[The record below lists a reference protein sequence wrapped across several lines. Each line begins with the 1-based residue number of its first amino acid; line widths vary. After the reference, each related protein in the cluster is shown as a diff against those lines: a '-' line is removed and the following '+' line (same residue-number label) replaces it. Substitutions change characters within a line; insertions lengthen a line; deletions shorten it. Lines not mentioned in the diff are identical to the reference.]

1 MKRYHVIA
9 EGQVQGVGFRWVC
22 MQAAQQL
29 GLTGTV
35 RNMNNGMVEI
45 FVQGK
50 ESKIDELLDIIQ
62 EKDRWIRIDNLSV
75 REIPVV
81 PGETGFEPIL

>member
-1 MKRYHVIA
+1 A

-22 MQAAQQL
+22 RQYAQQL

-45 FVQGK
+45 FVQGE
-50 ESKIDELLDIIQ
+50 ESKVDELFECIQ
-62 EKDRWIRIDNLSV
+62 QKDRWIKIDNLTV
-75 REIPVV
+75 KEIPAL